1 MLSMVEF
8 NNIIMPNEYPNRDS
22 TLKDRL
28 RPQENT
34 EVGKLEVSLP
44 KSNSFNLYF
53 TFTEHNGNGCKS
65 AK

>member
-1 MLSMVEF
+1 
-8 NNIIMPNEYPNRDS
+8 MPNEYPNRDS
-22 TLKDRL
+22 TLKDRS

-34 EVGKLEVSLP
+34 EGGKLEVSLP

-53 TFTEHNGNGCKS
+53 TYTEHNGNGCKS